1 MWRPLIQSPA
11 RSSGIFLC
19 CVLLLVGALVSTHL
33 LDTIYLHTN
42 PEFPKTTSYPN
53 EILLDC
59 TDYNLTRT
67 CPSNYPTT
75 TFHREEDPDLPSPS
89 TCPEYFRWIY
99 EDLRL
104 WAYTGITREMVESLK
119 PTANFRLVI
128 VKGKA
133 FVERYTKAY
142 QTRDVFTLWGILQLL
157 RRYPG
162 QVPDL
167 DLMFDCI
174 DIPSIKT
181 SDYQQ
186 PNASDPPPLFRYCGD
201 DDTLNIVFPDWSF
214 WGWPETNIK
223 PWESLMTDLK
233 EGNKRMRWTDREP
246 YAYWKGNP
254 TVAVTRED
262 LLKCNVSENMDWKAR
277 LYAQDWI
284 RESEKGYK
292 QSDLA
297 SQCDHRYKIYIEG
310 TSWSVSE
317 KYILACDSVSLI
329 VKPHYYDFFT
339 RSLIPLH
346 HYWPVRDD
354 DKCRSIKFAVDWGNA
369 HKKDAQEIG
378 KAASQFTQEEL
389 KMEYVYDYMFHLLNQ
404 YAKLLTFQP
413 VIPANAIELCSET
426 MACLAQGLEKKFLL
440 ESMVKGPVYTSPCAM
455 PPPYDPPSLHTILK
469 TKEDSIKKV
478 ELWEKKFW
486 ENQNEQA

>member
-1 MWRPLIQSPA
+1 MMWRPLIQSPA

-67 CPSNYPTT
+67 CPSNYPT

-369 HKKDAQEIG
+369 HKKEAQEIG

-413 VIPANAIELCSET
+413 VIPANAVELCSET